1 MGFFDFLLKKS
12 SKVGGTARWVADAY
26 NAVRKSNPKLSHL
39 EILKEVNAARC
50 CGYRDSNIVDGL
62 NDWLMDSDVINKGLF
77 SYVYTIIQK
86 ESRLIELP
94 SECKDAIVQELS
106 KAGIEQDVMFYYVD

>member
-1 MGFFDFLLKKS
+1 
-12 SKVGGTARWVADAY
+12 
-26 NAVRKSNPKLSHL
+26 
-39 EILKEVNAARC
+39 
-50 CGYRDSNIVDGL
+50 
-62 NDWLMDSDVINKGLF
+62 MDSDVINKGLF